1 MNGPLD
7 GENCIQTT
15 EAKSCTRDHPYIA
28 LAYGLVVS
36 WVQKIS
42 LSADIQYCIYVLVTK
57 KNRLWYRYPNW
68 PLFLFPICT
77 KTWFRSHTSWN
88 EQDFPYWA
96 GAHNWAYVPI
106 FKFTCLWQRR
116 SQGLVS
122 LVITYTLIIAFEYW
136 LRCEISG
143 FCLLSLPQNERT

>member
-28 LAYGLVVS
+28 LAYGLVVR

-42 LSADIQYCIYVLVTK
+42 LSADIQYCIYVLVSK
-57 KNRLWYRYPNW
+57 KKSALI
-68 PLFLFPICT
+68 PIPELTAVSVPDCT

-88 EQDFPYWA
+88 EYGIFLIEQ
-96 GAHNWAYVPI
+96 VPQI
-106 FKFTCLWQRR
+106 EPM
-116 SQGLVS
+116 SQFLNSPVYDSVGLK
-122 LVITYTLIIAFEYW
+122 
-136 LRCEISG
+136 G
-143 FCLLSLPQNERT
+143 LSVW

>member
-15 EAKSCTRDHPYIA
+15 EAKSCTRDHPYIT
-28 LAYGLVVS
+28 LAYGLVS

-42 LSADIQYCIYVLVTK
+42 LSADIHYCIYVWFRK
-57 KNRLWYRYPNW
+57 KNRLWYQYPNW
-68 PLFLFPICT
+68 PLFLFQIQKLGFGC
-77 KTWFRSHTSWN
+77 TSWN

-96 GAHNWAYVPI
+96 GAPNWAYVPI

-136 LRCEISG
+136 LRCQISG